1 MFRTSAIFVP
11 LDVVTICWLRYF
23 KSTLLRYK
31 KLRWYSVHR
40 LYPTSL
46 HYFVVGVVTFVTR
59 YEKLW
64 LRYSL
69 LTPYVHVQTWLF
81 PLYFVS
87 GACWCSWFVSIL
99 YSSWTLAFSTLVPGA
114 CSTYVH
120 LAVRTGV
127 RASWSS
133 ALVLC
138 LPLSSASWSVTRCFH
153 FRSPSHYASGPWW
166 RSWFVPGALSLVHH
180 YRELLGA
187 LFLVH
192 HHHELCSVLCF
203 SFMNCTRCSVSRSSS
218 PRTVLDALF
227 PVHKLYSVFCF

>member
-69 LTPYVHVQTWLF
+69 LTPYVHVQTWFFLF
-81 PLYFVS
+81 V
-87 GACWCSWFVSIL
+87 CWCSWFVSIL

-114 CSTYVH
+114 CSMYVH
-120 LAVRTGV
+120 LAVRTGI

-166 RSWFVPGALSLVHH
+166 CSWFVAGALSLVHH
-180 YRELLGA
+180 CRELLGA

-227 PVHKLYSVFCF
+227 PVHKLHSVFCF